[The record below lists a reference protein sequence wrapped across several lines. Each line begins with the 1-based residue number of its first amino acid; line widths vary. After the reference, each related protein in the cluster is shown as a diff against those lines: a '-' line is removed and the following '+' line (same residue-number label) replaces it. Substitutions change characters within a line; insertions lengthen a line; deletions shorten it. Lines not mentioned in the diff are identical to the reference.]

1 MSTPR
6 EPERTPASQA
16 ASGPPQ
22 AGSAE
27 ERDLRLGR
35 LREDQFDEAA
45 QVIHQSLAAYYG
57 RHLNQGG
64 RFGDDWRPFRI
75 FPELYEVLDPGCAV
89 TACGTDGSL
98 LGVCFY
104 HPRET
109 HVSIGIV
116 STSPAAGGK
125 GVARAMVS
133 EALRIADEAGLPARL
148 VSSALNL
155 DSFSLYT
162 RLGFVP
168 GQLFQDMQFPPG
180 KLPPPPALPGIR
192 EATPAD
198 ASAMADLEFSLTGIR
213 RKKDYDFF
221 LNPLTGRDWHTLVR
235 LDEAGK
241 PAGFLSAFRKDGTV
255 LMGPG
260 VTADE
265 PSALALIS
273 AHLHLR
279 PEAAPVFLVPAQCRR
294 LVAALYAAG
303 ARNVELHLAQLR
315 PVPLNPPSSGN
326 IGPGTPRSRTGA
338 APATLAAGSGV
349 ILPTFLPES
358 G

>member
-1 MSTPR
+1 MSTSC
-6 EPERTPASQA
+6 ASN
-16 ASGPPQ
+16 SIPDLPVSSDSPPP
-22 AGSAE
+22 GE
-27 ERDLRLGR
+27 LKTTELLLGR
-35 LREDQFDEAA
+35 LRADQFEEAA
-45 QVIHQSLAAYYG
+45 KVIHQSLCSYYG

-64 RFGDDWRPFRI
+64 RFGDDWRPFLV
-75 FPELYEVLDPGCAV
+75 FPELYETLDPGCAV
-89 TACGTDGSL
+89 TACGPDGSL
-98 LGVCFY
+98 WGVCFY

-125 GVARAMVS
+125 GVAKAMVS

-180 KLPPPPALPGIR
+180 KLPPPPALTGIR
-192 EATPAD
+192 AATPED
-198 ASAMADLEFSLTGIR
+198 AAAMADLEAALVGIR
-213 RKKDYDFF
+213 RQKDYHFF
-221 LNPLTGRDWHTLVR
+221 LNEQTGSGWTTLLRV
-235 LDEAGK
+235 DEAGK
-241 PAGFLSAFRKDGTV
+241 LTGFLCSFENGGSV
-255 LMGPG
+255 LIGPG

-265 PSALALIS
+265 PTALALVS
-273 AHLHLR
+273 AHLHR
-279 PEAAPVFLVPAQCRR
+279 HPTAAPVFLVPAQCRW
-294 LVAALYAAG
+294 LIASLYAAG

-315 PVPLNPPSSGN
+315 PVSNCS
-326 IGPGTPRSRTGA
+326 
-338 APATLAAGSGV
+338 AAGMPLPCPVPQAVPGV
-349 ILPTFLPES
+349 VIFPTFLPES